1 MEINMEN
8 IFAIKNKIL
17 DFPFLEEVNE
27 DTTINKCGIYML
39 YIDFF
44 GDNSILPIYIGK
56 SKDVQK
62 RFDSHLKKIMFLNRL
77 SESTYLSYF
86 FEREDPF

>member
-27 DTTINKCGIYML
+27 DTTINKCGI
-39 YIDFF
+39 IC
-44 GDNSILPIYIGK
+44 
-56 SKDVQK
+56 
-62 RFDSHLKKIMFLNRL
+62 
-77 SESTYLSYF
+77 ST
-86 FEREDPF
+86 

>member
-44 GDNSILPIYIGK
+44 W
-56 SKDVQK
+56 
-62 RFDSHLKKIMFLNRL
+62 
-77 SESTYLSYF
+77 
-86 FEREDPF
+86 